1 VIPISER
8 GSYENYVA
16 IVSSGRH
23 SLGNF
28 QQRVCHHYRLG
39 AANRLRPEYL
49 QSRWLYI
56 HLEQSRLWIREWAVQ
71 GSPQYNASNSN
82 GDLSPRLTGTT
93 TTITNDAGEPF
104 TFNSIGLAS
113 LYNDA
118 SGGELEFTFNH
129 TGGASNSLI
138 VSLQDGVLGLQ
149 TFNFDQ
155 TDLTSVAFASLT
167 TRYGG
172 YQFDNVRVGDP
183 VAAVPEPSTWAMVLL
198 GFFGVGSLA
207 YRRRNQSA
215 ALAA

>member
-1 VIPISER
+1 MKIM
-8 GSYENYVA
+8 
-16 IVSSGRH
+16 
-23 SLGNF
+23 
-28 QQRVCHHYRLG
+28 
-39 AANRLRPEYL
+39 
-49 QSRWLYI
+49 
-56 HLEQSRLWIREWAVQ
+56 SRLLALAGIALATSGSASATIIDLAPPTAFVPSIYSQDGFTFTLSNPDYGFVNWAVQ

-138 VSLQDGVLGLQ
+138 VSLQDGVLRLQ